1 MFDDLGAD
9 HAIETGVG
17 KQRER
22 GVDGRRYTVRPKRR
36 AGQLHGQRVRIEAVQ
51 IVVPA
56 ARFPVQR
63 AEQRPVAAPVVQDAV
78 AVPQRRPRDDTPVA
92 FGRERVVGDQPAP
105 DLAPVVR
112 AGRRVLREP
121 GVGEF
126 ARAHGPQLAFS
137 NMAHQRRSNSPGVQ
151 SLPGSADTARLLAL
165 AAARSAGCERKYLKP
180 SSRPARSADAH
191 T

>member
-1 MFDDLGAD
+1 MTSVQITRSKWPPGSEASEAWMVACTPFARS
-9 HAIETGVG
+9 A
-17 KQRER
+17 
-22 GVDGRRYTVRPKRR
+22 
-36 AGQLHGQRVRIEAVQ
+36 AAASSNGQRVRIETVQ

-56 ARFPVQR
+56 AGSPVQR
-63 AEQRPVAAPVVQDAV
+63 AEQRPVSAPVVEDAV
-78 AVPQRRPRDDTPVA
+78 AVSQGRPVDDTPVA
-92 FGRERVVGDQPAP
+92 FGSERVMCDQPAP

-112 AGRRVLREP
+112 AGLRVLGEP

-126 ARAHGPQLAFS
+126 ARAHAAQLAFS

-151 SLPGSADTARLLAL
+151 SLPGSTDTARLLAL
-165 AAARSAGCERKYLKP
+165 AAARSAGWARKYLKP